1 MENTFSI
8 TDCKHLCDKEE
19 SRTLL
24 INKKDSRQVK
34 YLYLYILKLI
44 VKIDN
49 NIETVVKSNNL
60 IIMLFGY
67 RYYNNTLFENINLY
81 IKDAS
86 FSQNLV
92 MYVLASKSIESI
104 EGIIFLFSFGYSE
117 GIKEDIKGIFCHKN
131 RQYMSL
137 FDVDRTTFISE
148 LNTTSIS

>member
-60 IIMLFGY
+60 IIF
-67 RYYNNTLFENINLY
+67 
-81 IKDAS
+81 A
-86 FSQNLV
+86 
-92 MYVLASKSIESI
+92 
-104 EGIIFLFSFGYSE
+104 
-117 GIKEDIKGIFCHKN
+117 
-131 RQYMSL
+131 
-137 FDVDRTTFISE
+137 
-148 LNTTSIS
+148 